1 MTHFSP
7 LRAAVLVACVGLATG
22 ALTLIGQK
30 FMPGEWNTL
39 VNSGAVWLVPAFLVG
54 SRMPT
59 RRWAAGAGLGTLLAT
74 LLGYYVP
81 ALLRGTAESLYFI
94 ALWACAAFVA
104 GPLYGLAGSWW
115 RADRRS
121 LRVASL
127 ALLGGVLVAEG
138 SYLVWGLRYHASG
151 WSMIAAG
158 VLAALLLA
166 RSGRDRLYTALAL
179 PLAVGAALAA
189 YGVIAWLSVLPAR

>member
-1 MTHFSP
+1 MTQFSP
-7 LRAAVLVACVGLATG
+7 SRAVVLVACVGLATG
-22 ALTLIGQK
+22 ALTLMGQK

-39 VNSGAVWLVPAFLVG
+39 VNSGAVWLVSAFLIG
-54 SRMPT
+54 SRMPAP
-59 RRWAAGAGLGTLLAT
+59 RWAAGAGLGTLLAT

-94 ALWACAAFVA
+94 ALWTGAALVA
-104 GPLYGLAGSWW
+104 GPLYGLAGRWW
-115 RADRRS
+115 HSNRRV
-121 LRVASL
+121 LRVTSL
-127 ALLGGVLVAEG
+127 ALLGGVFVAEG
-138 SYLVWGLRYHASG
+138 SHLVWGLRYHASG

-158 VLAALLLA
+158 VLAAVVLA

-179 PLAVGAALAA
+179 PFVAGAALAT